1 VQELLY
7 ILFQRV
13 MSLIIELEEKI
24 ENDNLKNPLYTLY
37 NRQIII
43 KSKEGKIFF
52 NLDEIANIRLQKKR
66 NFSINILF
74 LFFTLLVY
82 SIASD
87 YFDRNFISYILLIVI
102 TIALSV
108 ASLWLEHYTYVLFIN
123 TTGFNYIK
131 LRLSKKDLP
140 SALHLVAL
148 FKSGYLT
155 KYN

>member
-1 VQELLY
+1 
-7 ILFQRV
+7 
-13 MSLIIELEEKI
+13 MSLVLELEEKI
-24 ENDNLKNPLYTLY
+24 ENDDLKTPLYTLDDH
-37 NRQIII
+37 QIII
-43 KSKEGKIFF
+43 KSKEGKIVF

-66 NFSINILF
+66 NLSINILF

>member
-1 VQELLY
+1 
-7 ILFQRV
+7 
-13 MSLIIELEEKI
+13 MSFVLEREEKI
-24 ENDNLKNPLYTLY
+24 ENDDLKTSLYTLADHH
-37 NRQIII
+37 ITI
-43 KSKEGKIFF
+43 KGKEGKIVF
-52 NLDEIANIRLQKKR
+52 NLDEIANLRLQKKR

-82 SIASD
+82 SITSD
-87 YFDRNFISYILLIVI
+87 YFHRNFISYILLIVI
-102 TIALSV
+102 TIALSIV
-108 ASLWLEHYTYVLFIN
+108 SLWVEHYTYVLFIN
-123 TTGFNYIK
+123 TKSFNYIK

>member
-1 VQELLY
+1 M
-7 ILFQRV
+7 R
-13 MSLIIELEEKI
+13 LEEKI
-24 ENDNLKNPLYTLY
+24 ENDDLKTPLYTLDD
-37 NRQIII
+37 RQIII
-43 KSKEGKIFF
+43 KSEEGKIVF
-52 NLDEIANIRLQKKR
+52 NLDEISNVRLQKKR

-82 SIASD
+82 SITSD
-87 YFDRNFISYILLIVI
+87 YFHRNFISYILLIVI

-108 ASLWLEHYTYVLFIN
+108 VSLWLEHYTYVLFIN
-123 TTGFNYIK
+123 TNGFNYIK

-140 SALHLVAL
+140 SALHLIAL